1 MKKLTPPTVSI
12 HDTMPGAGRRRYVRL
27 DSHPGDPDPSGAT
40 QGIALQDPDLLDSIV
55 KDMQISAER
64 KRCLQQYLGTGMPR
78 YVRWLRQPAFDP
90 MRHRIVQTGFTS

>member
-12 HDTMPGAGRRRYVRL
+12 PDTMPGAGRRRYVRL

-78 YVRWLRQPAFDP
+78 YVRWLRQPAL
-90 MRHRIVQTGFTS
+90 HRKQG

>member
-1 MKKLTPPTVSI
+1 M
-12 HDTMPGAGRRRYVRL
+12 

-64 KRCLQQYLGTGMPR
+64 ERRLQQQSLDTGMPR

-90 MRHRIVQTGFTS
+90 MRHRIVQPGFTS